1 MMLPDANLLVAF
13 TWKNH
18 QHKAEAESFFT
29 RASPGTSE
37 RAKSNFLRVD
47 QLFAAADRL
56 VAQDLPPLTEV
67 EVETEIQAARSPR
80 RTSEASRR

>member
-1 MMLPDANLLVAF
+1 LRAIATD
-13 TWKNH
+13 
-18 QHKAEAESFFT
+18 T
-29 RASPGTSE
+29 RLTVLSTSE

-56 VAQDLPPLTEV
+56 AAQDLPPLTEV

-80 RTSEASRR
+80 RTSKASRR

>member
-1 MMLPDANLLVAF
+1 MAYKCQSSLF
-13 TWKNH
+13 
-18 QHKAEAESFFT
+18 KAEAESFFT